1 MFDPHVVASYSVADL
16 ADVYEETRIAIRD
29 FLESRPE
36 EDLEREV
43 PATPGWRVRDIVA
56 HLIGDLESI
65 SLGDFPNEFFQLIG
79 EPETIARLNAW
90 TDVHVKSRADK
101 PMDELLKE
109 WDEITAVLVPKMR
122 GQEPWPEGVPP
133 FVNYIL
139 ITDLGIHQHDIYGA
153 FGVKRDRESPPVN
166 IGVAAYITG
175 IGWRLEAD
183 GGGTIAFETD
193 KRRVA
198 GRSDVPDAT
207 VRAERFELFRA
218 LSGRRSADQIRAYDW
233 EGDPEPFIKYF
244 YPYGPREEAL
254 VE

>member
-1 MFDPHVVASYSVADL
+1 MSVAEL
-16 ADVYEETRIAIRD
+16 ADVYEDTRIAIRD
-29 FLESRPE
+29 FLESRSS

-56 HLIGDLESI
+56 HLVGDLESI
-65 SLGDFPNEFFQLIG
+65 ARGDFPSEFFQLIG
-79 EPETIARLNAW
+79 EPSAIRRLNEW
-90 TDVHVKSRADK
+90 TAVHVSHRADK
-101 PMDELLKE
+101 PMDELFKE
-109 WDEITAVLVPKMR
+109 WDEATATLAPKMR
-122 GQEPWPEGVPP
+122 GQEPWPEGVPS
-133 FVNYIL
+133 FANHIL
-139 ITDLGIHQHDIYGA
+139 VTDLGVHQHDIYGA
-153 FGVKRDRESPPVN
+153 FGIKRDRESPPVN

-198 GRSDVPDAT
+198 GSSEEPDAT
-207 VRAERFELFRA
+207 VRGDRFELFRA
-218 LSGRRSADQIRAYDW
+218 LSGRRSPDQIRAYDW

-244 YPYGPREEAL
+244 YPYGLREEEL